1 MEKQTK
7 KSKAKG
13 KAKKQPEKL
22 DNKKSSSNIK
32 IEEGGK
38 EPEDKSKISENKEK
52 SKIFIKDPEH
62 IMNNELKKE
71 TDMTYYFCHTYSS
84 NPLQVT

>member
-13 KAKKQPEKL
+13 KINKQPEKL
-22 DNKKSSSNIK
+22 DEKKRSSNIK
-32 IEEGGK
+32 IEEVVK

-52 SKIFIKDPEH
+52 SKIVIKDPEN
-62 IMNNELKKE
+62 IMKNELKNVQDKSIVRDE
-71 TDMTYYFCHTYSS
+71 WYFFDIK
-84 NPLQVT
+84 